1 MNANQAQITDFRDNI
16 SNYLKNVLPLGDG
29 LYGSRTTPFSE
40 FVGKFYNPANFAN
53 MYDYSYNMVSDLGKP
68 ISIRPYKM
76 IGAENIGNSAN
87 VLDDLVNEVFNYTV
101 TDDTTA
107 LIRNLIRSNYVAAFP
122 RNDAGT
128 YCESD
133 INSFNTNNDPKTVLS
148 LLSRMAPIAMVSA
161 EKDTVAGMLNNGLFD
176 MLNILKASGNM
187 NAYKLALKL
196 CNVSE
201 SYFALASAVNN
212 MVNASLQIVPQV
224 AMNSVQPG
232 RSVNIGAVDMMA
244 PVVDQNMT
252 LSLQQ
257 MVQRYVNDINSVA
270 QYLNNSPQ
278 GVNLYNNLVTIG
290 SNLPEPVLNN
300 IHAIV
305 SGGLIDPN
313 LAYTLNIDEALTIAV
328 NAQSNL
334 YPHMVTVLIAYI
346 LLTVQGQNASA
357 YLSGIGIQVYFSVIP
372 DILTSMS
379 EDIKFGEIV
388 RTVLCARNPSNGNL
402 GKILDHYIKTSLA
415 NRKPVRLQD
424 VLQYTKSTTGN
435 TTNSVTVRDVANYL
449 QAMEPQ
455 FYGIANPES
464 LMMFADILYNL
475 KL

>member
-76 IGAENIGNSAN
+76 IGADNIGNSAN

-196 CNVSE
+196 CNISE

-224 AMNSVQPG
+224 AMN
-232 RSVNIGAVDMMA
+232 
-244 PVVDQNMT
+244 
-252 LSLQQ
+252 
-257 MVQRYVNDINSVA
+257 
-270 QYLNNSPQ
+270 
-278 GVNLYNNLVTIG
+278 
-290 SNLPEPVLNN
+290 
-300 IHAIV
+300 
-305 SGGLIDPN
+305 
-313 LAYTLNIDEALTIAV
+313 
-328 NAQSNL
+328 
-334 YPHMVTVLIAYI
+334 
-346 LLTVQGQNASA
+346 
-357 YLSGIGIQVYFSVIP
+357 
-372 DILTSMS
+372 
-379 EDIKFGEIV
+379 
-388 RTVLCARNPSNGNL
+388 
-402 GKILDHYIKTSLA
+402 
-415 NRKPVRLQD
+415 
-424 VLQYTKSTTGN
+424 
-435 TTNSVTVRDVANYL
+435 
-449 QAMEPQ
+449 
-455 FYGIANPES
+455 
-464 LMMFADILYNL
+464 
-475 KL
+475 

>member
-1 MNANQAQITDFRDNI
+1 MNANQAQITDFRDNV
-16 SNYLKNVLPLGDG
+16 SNFLKNVLPIGDG

-53 MYDYSYNMVSDLGKP
+53 MYDYAYNMVSDLGKP
-68 ISIRPYKM
+68 VGIRPYKTV
-76 IGAENIGNSAN
+76 GADNIGNSSV
-87 VLDDLVNEVFNYTV
+87 VLDDLINEVFNYTV
-101 TDDTTA
+101 TDDTTS
-107 LIRNLIRSNYVAAFP
+107 LIRNLIRSNYLAGFP

-133 INSFNTNNDPKTVLS
+133 INTFNTNNDPKVVLS

-161 EKDTVAGMLNNGLFD
+161 EKDTVAGLLNNGLFD

-196 CNVSE
+196 CNISE
-201 SYFALASAVNN
+201 SYFSLASAVNN
-212 MVNASLQIVPQV
+212 MVNAALQIVPQV
-224 AMNSVQPG
+224 AMNAVQPG
-232 RSVNIGAVDMMA
+232 RSVNIGAVEMMA
-244 PVVDQNMT
+244 PVIDQNMT

-257 MVQRYVNDINSVA
+257 MIQRYTDDINSLA

-278 GVNLYNNLVTIG
+278 GVNLYNNLITLG
-290 SNLPEPVLNN
+290 GNLPEPVLNN
-300 IHAIV
+300 IHTIV

-313 LAYTLNIDEALTIAV
+313 LAYSLNVDEALTIAV
-328 NAQSNL
+328 NAHSSL
-334 YPHMVTVLIAYI
+334 YPHTVTVLIAYI
-346 LLTVQGQNASA
+346 LLTVQGPNANA
-357 YLSGIGIQVYFSVIP
+357 YLSSLGIQVYFSVIP
-372 DILTSMS
+372 DILTNMS
-379 EDIKFGEIV
+379 EDIRFGEIV

-402 GKILDHYIKTSLA
+402 GKTLDHYIRTSLA
-415 NRKPVRLQD
+415 NRKPVRVQD
-424 VLQYTKSTTGN
+424 VLQYTKATTGN
-435 TTNSVTVRDVANYL
+435 TTNSITVRDVANYL

-464 LMMFADILYNL
+464 LMQFAEILYNL